1 MQMYDAQR
9 KAGIH
14 LLDGPS
20 DVQYMIAARPTSGL
34 QTWTVVFVKGRT
46 LADLQKRADAGLARF
61 KE

>member
-1 MQMYDAQR
+1 
-9 KAGIH
+9 

-46 LADLQKRADAGLARF
+46 LADLQKRADAGLAMF